1 MKITCGTCSAKFK
14 VADSKIPDKGVV
26 IKCPKCGSPI
36 QVEKEIPA
44 EEAAPQDQTLDPLD
58 LPPAPDFNSDLPP
71 AEDVDVF
78 GAAIQAPP
86 EDDDDAG
93 GVTSGTLS
101 DTQFSFDDLGLDEDL
116 SRSVDD
122 DDLFDTISPD
132 SIPTAPDISL
142 GDTEAPASASADGV
156 GKLGAT
162 KYELETGSQQEDTSS
177 LTRFDPLPADTQ
189 FGEDATDFGEID
201 YTGSDQATQAVSDP
215 QTQIESAEGSQ
226 TFSEMDIDLPAPPEE
241 GGLTQFASPDQL
253 TGFGEEDTDFGAG
266 TDVTDFGGRGNEF
279 TDFGDRT
286 NFGDVEQL
294 GDELLDHLTD
304 FDTKKTFSV
313 KRPSGDVVGP
323 FTEDA
328 ILDML
333 ARGKLS
339 GEELVGKEDDWTPIV
354 EVEAFSD
361 AALQARS
368 QLDSTEAVIPQ
379 ESESLLKERER
390 IQDEAKRR
398 RRAGS
403 LDVVTGAREGKRL
416 FSGKI
421 LVALPVIAVLALAFV
436 YFTFIEERGIIDILT
451 GHDPLEDAYKVRLS
465 NNSPAL
471 VSKYSE
477 YLSLMYKDDFPS
489 LSKAREK
496 TLETL
501 QAESPFWGE
510 ELFHALLHLAN
521 TEIIRR
527 YGGGVQLQ
535 QEVQKS
541 DEILRAAQVVKDDPE
556 FHLAFGS
563 WNLWKRHY
571 DTAKKEF
578 TEALSLFGNPNH
590 ERTLHL
596 LAETYIFLP
605 EKEQGYQ
612 HLNKLIES
620 DKANARTYI
629 LYGLLYVSEKRF
641 EEARDQFNKAL
652 EIDPENLD
660 AQIEL
665 AATTMYLPQ
674 GESKS
679 IKELTEIKNKNP
691 DRLARRQLGNIH
703 YYLSLVYKR
712 LDQLYKQQKEL
723 LAAIEQEPDNY
734 IYRLKLGYF
743 HLNKHEY
750 EKAEEQFE
758 HCKLKAPKVA
768 ACHVGLGEV
777 FLATNRPDQALFV
790 MDKVV
795 KWAANDSEVHFLLG
809 RSYEGIFKPKL
820 ALAEF
825 KKAMQLDGNQVRY
838 FTHTA
843 MMHLKDGNQVE
854 AGNMIQQALMKD
866 PNSSWVF
873 NALGEMQLYQKDN
886 ATAIESFKGAIKAN
900 PKFIPALYN
909 LANLYRDQ
917 GLYRQAI
924 EEYDKVLALDEK
936 SDRAH
941 YGLATTYLAQKQL
954 DKAVAEFER
963 ALSLNRRNAD
973 YYFNA
978 GLAYYQNGERDEAQK
993 HFNKAI
999 ELAPNHSGAMFWRG
1013 RVYADLLQFD
1023 KAVEAY
1029 EAAIQLDKENPKI
1042 YYHLGMVFEQ
1052 QDKPGDAI
1060 DQFDAALKL
1069 KPDFPDVYVRL
1080 GLVYMSQNRIIQAIK
1095 MFKNARDLKTGDIV
1109 ATLGLG
1115 DCYVSLQRY
1124 QKAIKLFKEAIG
1136 RNPNNA
1142 QAHFKLGD
1150 AYAQQLK
1157 FKAALP
1163 HLKRAFN
1170 LDPLDPQTNRQLGFV
1185 YKGLDQ
1191 KALAIRHFQNY
1202 LGLEEENNEQED
1214 IEEIILRMRKN
1225 L

>member
-36 QVEKEIPA
+36 QVEKEAPS
-44 EEAAPQDQTLDPLD
+44 EAPQDQTLDPMD
-58 LPPAPDFNSDLPP
+58 LPPAPDFGEDFPP
-71 AEDVDVF
+71 SGDVDPF

-86 EDDDDAG
+86 DDDQDIDG
-93 GVTSGTLS
+93 SPSGTLA
-101 DTQFSFDDLGLDEDL
+101 DTQFSFDDLGLDEEL
-116 SRSVDD
+116 THSVE

-132 SIPTAPDISL
+132 SIPAAPDISL
-142 GDTEAPASASADGV
+142 GDTQAPEASRSADGV
-156 GKLGAT
+156 GRLGAT
-162 KYELETGSQQEDTSS
+162 KYELETGSGQEDTST
-177 LTRFDPLPADTQ
+177 LTRFDPLPAETQ
-189 FGEDATDFGEID
+189 FGEDSTDFGEID
-201 YTGSDQATQAVSDP
+201 YDGSDHATQAVSDP
-215 QTQIESAEGSQ
+215 QTQIESSEGSQ
-226 TFSEMDIDLPAPPEE
+226 TFNEMDIDLPAPPEE
-241 GGLTQFASPDQL
+241 GGLTQFVSPDQL
-253 TGFGEEDTDFGAG
+253 TGMGDEDTDFGPG
-266 TDVTDFGGRGNEF
+266 TEMTDFGERANDF

-286 NFGDVEQL
+286 NFGDVDQL

-304 FDTKKTFSV
+304 FDTKKTYSI
-313 KRPSGDVVGP
+313 KRPNGDVVGP

-328 ILDML
+328 VLDML
-333 ARGKLS
+333 VRGKLS
-339 GEELVGKEDDWTPIV
+339 GEELAGSEDDWTPIV
-354 EVEAFSD
+354 EIPAFSD
-361 AALQARS
+361 AAIQARA
-368 QLDSTEAVIPQ
+368 QTDSTEAVIPQ
-379 ESESLLKERER
+379 ESESLFKERER

-403 LDVVTGAREGKRL
+403 LDVVTGTREGKRL

-421 LVALPVIAVLALAFV
+421 LVALPVIAVLALAVV
-436 YFTFIEERGIIDILT
+436 YFMFIEERSLIDILT
-451 GHDPLEDAYKVRLS
+451 GHDPMEDPYKVRLS
-465 NNSPAL
+465 DNSPAL
-471 VSKYSE
+471 VSRYSE
-477 YLSLMYKDDFPS
+477 FLSLMYTDDFPS
-489 LSKAREK
+489 LTKAREK

-510 ELFHALLHLAN
+510 ELFHAMLHLAN
-521 TEIIRR
+521 TKIIRR

-541 DEILRAAQVVKDDPE
+541 DEILRAAQLIKDDPE

-563 WNLWKRHY
+563 WSLWKRQY
-571 DTAKKEF
+571 NIAKKEF

-596 LAETYIFLP
+596 LAETHIYLP
-605 EKEQGYQ
+605 DKEQGYQ

-629 LYGLLYVSEKRF
+629 LYGMLYVSEKRY
-641 EEARDQFNKAL
+641 EEAREQFEKAL
-652 EIDPENLD
+652 EINPENLD

-674 GESKS
+674 GEKKATEELND
-679 IKELTEIKNKNP
+679 IKTKNP

-703 YYLSLVYKR
+703 YYLSMVYQR

-723 LAAIEQEPDNY
+723 LAAIEQEPDNHA
-734 IYRLKLGYF
+734 YRLKLGYF

-750 EKAEEQFE
+750 DKAEEQFE
-758 HCKLKAPKVA
+758 QCKLKAPKVA

-777 FLATNRPDQALFV
+777 FLATNRPDQALFI
-790 MDKVV
+790 MDNVV
-795 KWAANDSEVHFLLG
+795 KWAGNDSEVHFLLG
-809 RSYEGIFKPKL
+809 KAYEGIYKPKL
-820 ALAEF
+820 ALQEF
-825 KKAMQLDGNQVRY
+825 NKAMQLDGNQVRY

-854 AGNMIQQALMKD
+854 AGNMIQRALMKD
-866 PNSSWVF
+866 PNSPWVY

-886 ATAIESFKGAIKAN
+886 TTAIDSFRGAIKAN
-900 PKFIPALYN
+900 PKFVPALYN

-917 GLYRQAI
+917 GLYKQAI
-924 EEYDKVLALDEK
+924 EQYDQVLALDEK

-941 YGLATTYLAQKQL
+941 YGLATTYLKQGQL
-954 DKAVAEFER
+954 DKAISEFER

-993 HFNKAI
+993 HFDKAI
-999 ELAPNHSGAMFWRG
+999 ELSPTHAGAMFWRG
-1013 RVYADLLQFD
+1013 RVYADLLKFD
-1023 KAVEAY
+1023 KAVESY
-1029 EAAIQLDKENPKI
+1029 EAAILLDKENPRI

-1080 GLVYMSQNRIIQAIK
+1080 GLVYMSQNRVIQAIK
-1095 MFKNARDLKTGDIV
+1095 MFKKARELKKDDVV
-1109 ATLGLG
+1109 ATLGMG

-1124 QKAIKLFKEAIG
+1124 DSAIKLFKEAIAL
-1136 RNPNNA
+1136 NPNNA

-1150 AYAQQLK
+1150 TYAQQLK